1 MNSKQHL
8 SKSWIVDKVH
18 KAVYTGGDVHYLPS
32 VTTID
37 GDDIDCSKG
46 ELIASMRDG
55 DVAIFS
61 SIKGVLLKT
70 LQGEVICV

>member
-1 MNSKQHL
+1 MDSKQHL

-18 KAVYTGGDVHYLPS
+18 KAVYTGGDVHYLPT
-32 VTTID
+32 VTKID
-37 GDDIDCSKG
+37 GIDIDSKNG

-61 SIKGVLLKT
+61 SIEGALIRT
-70 LQGEVICV
+70 LQGEVM